1 MKQLET
7 CPPVQAAEYVPVAG
21 DFAQLEQADIAT
33 DTNYAS
39 QGYWK
44 GVATH
49 FVRNKRAMIGLILV
63 LLMIFLA
70 FVAPLFSGYAYDEI
84 VTALNAKGRKKAA
97 VGISPRVPA
106 IHEMVTGEPYDDIY
120 ADKTFL
126 FGTDDLGRDLWTRTW
141 YGARVSLM
149 IAFVTIIIDMLIGMS
164 YGLLSGYFGGRV
176 DSIMQRFVE
185 IANSIPRLVI
195 VSVLAIFMP
204 KGIGLV
210 IVTLLLT
217 EWIGMSK
224 IARAEMLKMK
234 EQEYVLASRT
244 LGAGSAHIIFKEILP
259 NTMAPVLVYATSVFA
274 ISMLDEAAQ
283 TELDEAFAE
292 LDYTKNYY
300 KALQWVV
307 GYEKA
312 VAAID
317 PEAATVGDDIAAV
330 KAMKNALAGSSTETL
345 INGMNETDK
354 AAISARIAAAENA
367 AQ

>member
-1 MKQLET
+1 MKKLQP
-7 CPPVQAAEYVPVAG
+7 CPPAPSEAYTPVPG
-21 DFAQLEQADIAT
+21 DFDLLEQADITT

-49 FVRNKRAMIGLILV
+49 FVRNRRAMIGLVIVALLIL
-63 LLMIFLA
+63 LA
-70 FVAPLFSGYAYDEI
+70 VFAPMFSGYEYDEI

-97 VGISPRVPA
+97 VGIAPRIPA
-106 IHEMVTGEPYDDIY
+106 IHEMVTGEAYDDIY

-126 FGTDDLGRDLWTRTW
+126 FGTDDMGRDLWTRTW

-164 YGLLSGYFGGRV
+164 YGLLSGYFGGRIDNV
-176 DSIMQRFVE
+176 MQRFVE

-210 IVTLLLT
+210 IVALLLT

-244 LGAGSAHIIFKEILP
+244 LGAGSGHIIFKEILP
-259 NTMAPVLVYATSVFA
+259 NTIGPIITQVMFSIPTA
-274 ISMLDEAAQ
+274 IF
-283 TELDEAFAE
+283 TEAFLSFVGVGIVLPQCSIGTLIE
-292 LDYTKNYY
+292 DGFNNITTLPYQILPPIIVL
-300 KALQWVV
+300 ALLML
-307 GYEKA
+307 GFNF
-312 VAAID
+312 I
-317 PEAATVGDDIAAV
+317 GDGLCE
-330 KAMKNALAGSSTETL
+330 ALAPKLED
-345 INGMNETDK
+345 M
-354 AAISARIAAAENA
+354 
-367 AQ
+367 